1 MYLYINICIL
11 KVVNKDVDMVCS
23 VYLCTTRENSN
34 DSFFRKYCY
43 KFLPFFHDYKKKPT
57 TKNHNI
63 CKGHEWWCIQT
74 RNLLKA
80 RFQLICL
87 VWELTDRDAEMIFT
101 FGGQWQPMLR
111 GSFAVTWFTLTVGL
125 LWPFSHACLIPRLG
139 ELRGTTQKFKWSAQG
154 LVFSPLPNSPRV
166 YTIWR
171 YSTYPRWET
180 TPAIVCPIPR
190 TWTWCAV
197 LCSKWKQ
204 EHYFTSFLSQLFGI
218 FEIGS
223 AHSGCSKVTLSL

>member
-1 MYLYINICIL
+1 MWTWFALYTCVQLSWEFKWFFLQEIL
-11 KVVNKDVDMVCS
+11 LQIS
-23 VYLCTTRENSN
+23 AIFPWLQ
-34 DSFFRKYCY
+34 
-43 KFLPFFHDYKKKPT
+43 KKNQQQ
-57 TKNHNI
+57 KNHNI

-125 LWPFSHACLIPRLG
+125 LWPFSYACLIARLG
-139 ELRGTTQKFKWSAQG
+139 ELRGATQKFKWSAQG
-154 LVFSPLPNSPRV
+154 LVFCPLPNSPRV

-171 YSTYPRWET
+171 YIPEVGNNARYCLSDFTHLDLVRSALLKMEARTLFYIISQSTFWDIWYRQ
-180 TPAIVCPIPR
+180 R
-190 TWTWCAV
+190 T
-197 LCSKWKQ
+197 
-204 EHYFTSFLSQLFGI
+204 FGLSQSNVKLVNPW
-218 FEIGS
+218 
-223 AHSGCSKVTLSL
+223 SGQSSLWYSL